1 MVTRARRPL
10 AALAALLLLAGCG
23 DAVALPPGGERA
35 AYPDTELTWVS
46 QDGDR
51 ATLHRGEEEQP
62 LPSYV
67 EELAPTAYG
76 YVVRHRTGADVN
88 APSRLVLVDG
98 DDTEVVPGDPTGLR
112 VSPDGRYAGWI
123 DEEGPRRVGYR
134 LAEAVVVDLATGE
147 EVLRDHDDMGGWF
160 DQDLYGNQWPTF
172 LGFDAE
178 GAAYWETAEA
188 DDDGTRVRRLDLAT
202 GEVEAV
208 EGDAERVL
216 RRSIVD
222 PATGVRTGLGEDG
235 RPSPD
240 GEGVLGYVSADG
252 RWCLAGG
259 AYGPLQVTDCASG
272 TRVTPDYPARER
284 RFAGWTEDPD
294 AFWVLATDGAGLQS
308 FVPPDEPD
316 DTRGVLARCQLPSG
330 ACTVERRVTRLGSIV
345 LPGMSPL

>member
-1 MVTRARRPL
+1 MRRRL
-10 AALAALLLLAGCG
+10 VGGIAALALLAGCG
-23 DAVALPPGGERA
+23 GAGGLTAGGEGA
-35 AYPDTELTWVS
+35 TYADGALTWVS

-51 ATLHRGEEEQP
+51 ATLHRGERELP

-76 YVVRHRTGADVN
+76 YLVRHRTGPGLD

-98 DDTEVVPGDPTGLR
+98 DDIEVLPGDPSGAR
-112 VSPDGRYAGWI
+112 VSPDGRHVGWI
-123 DEEGPRRVGYR
+123 DHEGPRRVGYR

-172 LGFDAE
+172 LGFDAD

-188 DDDGTRVRRLDLAT
+188 DDDGTRVRRLEPAS
-202 GEVEAV
+202 GEVDVV

-216 RRSIVD
+216 RTRVLD
-222 PATGVRTGLGEDG
+222 PATGVATGVDEDG
-235 RPSPD
+235 RHTP
-240 GEGVLGYVSADG
+240 GGGGQLGFVSADG
-252 RWCLAGG
+252 RWCFRSD
-259 AYGPLQVTDCASG
+259 AYGPLPVTECVSG
-272 TRVTPDYPARER
+272 ARATPDYPARSR

-294 AFWVLATDGAGLQS
+294 EFWVLATDGVGLQS
-308 FVPPDEPD
+308 FMPPDEPD
-316 DTRGVLARCQLPSG
+316 ESRGVLARCRLPSG

-345 LPGMSPL
+345 LPGDLTP